1 MNKVKR
7 YLIFFIGLFVNSL
20 GVSLITKANLGTS
33 PISSIPYVL
42 SLNFSFTL
50 GNFTIFFSI
59 FLIFLQLCILRKNFK
74 LEHLL
79 QIPISILFGYFID
92 FTMVLLKSVN
102 PETYVMKFVYL
113 EVLANVAMLP
123 GESFVRAIVNTW
135 NREFGSTKVMFD
147 VSMAVIAAVLSFVFA
162 YHLDGVR
169 EGTIIAALLVG
180 FIARFFGK
188 KLEFVKPILFAEE
201 YTM

>member
-1 MNKVKR
+1 MSYFRIWCISGSSGKR
-7 YLIFFIGLFVNSL
+7 CNASWR
-20 GVSLITKANLGTS
+20 
-33 PISSIPYVL
+33 
-42 SLNFSFTL
+42 
-50 GNFTIFFSI
+50 
-59 FLIFLQLCILRKNFK
+59 ILRTK
-74 LEHLL
+74 
-79 QIPISILFGYFID
+79 
-92 FTMVLLKSVN
+92 
-102 PETYVMKFVYL
+102 
-113 EVLANVAMLP
+113 
-123 GESFVRAIVNTW
+123 TW